1 MRFSDGDNFDTLSI
15 KEENMKKNSGV
26 VGWSNAKML
35 SEGWQLT
42 KAHYGKLVKMAI
54 VLIAVQMSWGLLSE
68 WVDSYKLASLQL
80 IMALLFIP
88 YFIILTVVSMN
99 AVKSM
104 LFWIDGKKDWG
115 VERLFELK
123 WRKLGSY
130 IAVDILTDVIA
141 MLPISFGLMMVLS
154 VALMYGVGLMAI
166 GTEILEVVTAMWPVL
181 VLGLLVLA
189 VAVGVAV
196 YLGVALMLSKNLVID
211 KEFGPIVALEKSWQL
226 TKGNRGR
233 LLWFSLIAA
242 GVNVLGFLALMV
254 GLLATIPMTM
264 FASLLVYRKLLAGST
279 SDEDNKQVLVA

>member
-264 FASLLVYRKLLAGST
+264 FASLLVYRKLFADSIP
-279 SDEDNKQVLVA
+279 DEDNKQVLVA

>member
-15 KEENMKKNSGV
+15 KEENMKKYSGV

>member
-1 MRFSDGDNFDTLSI
+1 
-15 KEENMKKNSGV
+15 MKKYSGV

-264 FASLLVYRKLLAGST
+264 FASLLVYRKLFADSIP
-279 SDEDNKQVLVA
+279 DEDNKQVLVA